1 MMNRLQNRQNLSSP
15 SRILRASAARLA
27 CLTRFASI
35 LQVRQTA
42 RVRYCRYKKFIEQ
55 ACTGVG
61 RDMMHLALWTMNT
74 ESIVAPM
81 ETKCTRLPG
90 QGKGIGNLR

>member
-1 MMNRLQNRQNLSSP
+1 MM
-15 SRILRASAARLA
+15 RLA
-27 CLTRFASI
+27 LR
-35 LQVRQTA
+35 
-42 RVRYCRYKKFIEQ
+42 
-55 ACTGVG
+55 
-61 RDMMHLALWTMNT
+61 TMNT